1 MKKPVYYVILA
12 LLVGVFLFAAYK
24 VGSYY
29 LEKYR
34 SDKVISEANRF
45 VTLPGDSDNNDP
57 TQDPSGD
64 PECPTVQ
71 FDELL
76 KTNGDVIAWIY
87 GANTHINYPVVQGS
101 DNDYYL
107 RHLLDGTWNDNG
119 SIFMDCANSADF
131 SDQNSLIYGHNMTS
145 GAMFS
150 NLVKYKQ
157 QAYYDQHPYLYMLT
171 PQQSYKLHLF
181 AGVIVDAS
189 GYILDGNG
197 QVAYSDCNVYQ
208 FQLTQEFLQQ
218 MVNHSTFRPTT
229 GVPSADSHIVT
240 LSTCTYEFKNVR
252 YVVLGVLE
260 PIQ

>member
-87 GANTHINYPVVQGS
+87 GANTHINYTVVQGT
-101 DNDYYL
+101 DNDY
-107 RHLLDGTWNDNG
+107 
-119 SIFMDCANSADF
+119 
-131 SDQNSLIYGHNMTS
+131 
-145 GAMFS
+145 
-150 NLVKYKQ
+150 
-157 QAYYDQHPYLYMLT
+157 
-171 PQQSYKLHLF
+171 
-181 AGVIVDAS
+181 
-189 GYILDGNG
+189 
-197 QVAYSDCNVYQ
+197 
-208 FQLTQEFLQQ
+208 
-218 MVNHSTFRPTT
+218 
-229 GVPSADSHIVT
+229 
-240 LSTCTYEFKNVR
+240 
-252 YVVLGVLE
+252 
-260 PIQ
+260 

>member
-45 VTLPGDSDNNDP
+45 VTLPGDSDN
-57 TQDPSGD
+57 
-64 PECPTVQ
+64 TVQ

-197 QVAYSDCNVYQ
+197 QVAYSDCSVYQ

>member
-87 GANTHINYPVVQGS
+87 GANTHINYPVVILSCAFSLTMGCCAWFFGPQLLQIYTESSAVISCGVEILS
-101 DNDYYL
+101 FTTVTYFLCGIMDLIPGAL
-107 RHLLDGTWNDNG
+107 RGMGRSVVPMILSIIGTVGTRIVWIFWIFPYHRSLDILFLSYPVSWILTILMQVICFFIVRK
-119 SIFMDCANSADF
+119 SVHAD
-131 SDQNSLIYGHNMTS
+131 M
-145 GAMFS
+145 
-150 NLVKYKQ
+150 K
-157 QAYYDQHPYLYMLT
+157 
-171 PQQSYKLHLF
+171 
-181 AGVIVDAS
+181 
-189 GYILDGNG
+189 
-197 QVAYSDCNVYQ
+197 
-208 FQLTQEFLQQ
+208 
-218 MVNHSTFRPTT
+218 
-229 GVPSADSHIVT
+229 T
-240 LSTCTYEFKNVR
+240 L
-252 YVVLGVLE
+252 
-260 PIQ
+260 

>member
-45 VTLPGDSDNNDP
+45 VSLPGDSDNNDP

-197 QVAYSDCNVYQ
+197 QVAYSDCRVYQ

-218 MVNHSTFRPTT
+218 MVNHSTFRSTT
-229 GVPSADSHIVT
+229 SVPSADSHIVT

>member
-107 RHLLDGTWNDNG
+107 RHLLDGTWKPYDITGSQIKPSCKQSLVDNSVKKSHGCVYYFSGRG
-119 SIFMDCANSADF
+119 S
-131 SDQNSLIYGHNMTS
+131 
-145 GAMFS
+145 
-150 NLVKYKQ
+150 
-157 QAYYDQHPYLYMLT
+157 
-171 PQQSYKLHLF
+171 
-181 AGVIVDAS
+181 
-189 GYILDGNG
+189 
-197 QVAYSDCNVYQ
+197 
-208 FQLTQEFLQQ
+208 
-218 MVNHSTFRPTT
+218 
-229 GVPSADSHIVT
+229 VPA
-240 LSTCTYEFKNVR
+240 
-252 YVVLGVLE
+252 
-260 PIQ
+260 

>member
-76 KTNGDVIAWIY
+76 KKHG
-87 GANTHINYPVVQGS
+87 
-101 DNDYYL
+101 
-107 RHLLDGTWNDNG
+107 
-119 SIFMDCANSADF
+119 
-131 SDQNSLIYGHNMTS
+131 
-145 GAMFS
+145 
-150 NLVKYKQ
+150 
-157 QAYYDQHPYLYMLT
+157 
-171 PQQSYKLHLF
+171 
-181 AGVIVDAS
+181 
-189 GYILDGNG
+189 G
-197 QVAYSDCNVYQ
+197 QVADSS
-208 FQLTQEFLQQ
+208 LTREDGFLR
-218 MVNHSTFRPTT
+218 MEITAKLEPPISHEEALAFMKENT
-229 GVPSADSHIVT
+229 GVRRMSV
-240 LSTCTYEFKNVR
+240 
-252 YVVLGVLE
+252 
-260 PIQ
+260 

>member
-1 MKKPVYYVILA
+1 M
-12 LLVGVFLFAAYK
+12 
-24 VGSYY
+24 
-29 LEKYR
+29 
-34 SDKVISEANRF
+34 
-45 VTLPGDSDNNDP
+45 TLPGDSDNNDP

-171 PQQSYKLHLF
+171 PSRATSCTCLPGSLWTPR
-181 AGVIVDAS
+181 AISSTAMARWPIPAAAS
-189 GYILDGNG
+189 I
-197 QVAYSDCNVYQ
+197 S
-208 FQLTQEFLQQ
+208 
-218 MVNHSTFRPTT
+218 S
-229 GVPSADSHIVT
+229 S
-240 LSTCTYEFKNVR
+240 
-252 YVVLGVLE
+252 
-260 PIQ
+260 

>member
-1 MKKPVYYVILA
+1 MKKPVDYVILA

-107 RHLLDGTWNDNG
+107 RHLLHGLRQQRRLLRPEQPDLRPQYDVR
-119 SIFMDCANSADF
+119 
-131 SDQNSLIYGHNMTS
+131 GHVLQP
-145 GAMFS
+145 GE
-150 NLVKYKQ
+150 V
-157 QAYYDQHPYLYMLT
+157 QA
-171 PQQSYKLHLF
+171 
-181 AGVIVDAS
+181 AG
-189 GYILDGNG
+189 L
-197 QVAYSDCNVYQ
+197 
-208 FQLTQEFLQQ
+208 L
-218 MVNHSTFRPTT
+218 
-229 GVPSADSHIVT
+229 
-240 LSTCTYEFKNVR
+240 
-252 YVVLGVLE
+252 
-260 PIQ
+260 

>member
-87 GANTHINYPVVQGS
+87 GDNTTTICVTCWTAP
-101 DNDYYL
+101 
-107 RHLLDGTWNDNG
+107 GTTTAAPSWT
-119 SIFMDCANSADF
+119 APTAP
-131 SDQNSLIYGHNMTS
+131 TS
-145 GAMFS
+145 
-150 NLVKYKQ
+150 
-157 QAYYDQHPYLYMLT
+157 
-171 PQQSYKLHLF
+171 
-181 AGVIVDAS
+181 
-189 GYILDGNG
+189 
-197 QVAYSDCNVYQ
+197 
-208 FQLTQEFLQQ
+208 
-218 MVNHSTFRPTT
+218 PTRT
-229 GVPSADSHIVT
+229 A
-240 LSTCTYEFKNVR
+240 
-252 YVVLGVLE
+252 
-260 PIQ
+260 

>member
-101 DNDYYL
+101 DTCWTAP
-107 RHLLDGTWNDNG
+107 GTTTAASSWT
-119 SIFMDCANSADF
+119 APTAP
-131 SDQNSLIYGHNMTS
+131 TS
-145 GAMFS
+145 
-150 NLVKYKQ
+150 
-157 QAYYDQHPYLYMLT
+157 
-171 PQQSYKLHLF
+171 
-181 AGVIVDAS
+181 
-189 GYILDGNG
+189 
-197 QVAYSDCNVYQ
+197 
-208 FQLTQEFLQQ
+208 
-218 MVNHSTFRPTT
+218 PTRT
-229 GVPSADSHIVT
+229 A
-240 LSTCTYEFKNVR
+240 
-252 YVVLGVLE
+252 
-260 PIQ
+260 